1 MAEPWRVI
9 SCDHGILKKILF
21 MLAPAIVSLV
31 LRGSHLMTTQIL
43 LVCGDDFEHIY
54 LLRARDMMEATL
66 SDTRGT
72 VRR

>member
-1 MAEPWRVI
+1 
-9 SCDHGILKKILF
+9 